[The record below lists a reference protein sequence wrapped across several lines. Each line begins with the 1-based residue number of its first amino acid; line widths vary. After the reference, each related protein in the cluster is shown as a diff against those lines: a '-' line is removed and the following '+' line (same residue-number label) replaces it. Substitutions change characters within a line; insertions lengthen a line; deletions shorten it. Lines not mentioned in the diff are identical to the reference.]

1 MKWIKVE
8 DKLPEE
14 HENVLLHS
22 GGYVGF
28 SIGYSRND
36 KFYRQWDGCEL
47 NPKFWMPLP
56 EPPKEK

>member
-36 KFYRQWDGCEL
+36 KFYR
-47 NPKFWMPLP
+47 
-56 EPPKEK
+56 